1 MGRKRSF
8 RRARGGGLA
17 REAGG
22 HAGALDAGAGVAR
35 APYSSREMDD
45 RAASAGEAGTHGE
58 AAASG
63 APRRRIATYDARVE
77 DVISETHDTVSLVLA
92 TPAPVEYAAG
102 HFLTIDP
109 HQFEELQDLTAYLED
124 VKGRREKTRAYS
136 MCSSPLEPRLA
147 VTVKEERYVRGVTR
161 YPPLLSPYLVRRVVP
176 GQRMS
181 VVGFTGAYVLPR
193 DVEAGA
199 EHLVHLVAG
208 SGSVPNFAIL
218 KYTLAAH
225 PRLRHTFVY
234 SNKTWDDVIFRDALA
249 ALEARF
255 PARLRVVHTL
265 TREEDPERHGANV
278 CRGRVGAAL
287 LRKIIP
293 DPGASLVYA
302 CGPGIGPYERAAARA
317 RFEPPA
323 PRFLETVLV
332 ALEEI
337 GVPKER
343 VRTEAYG

>member
-1 MGRKRSF
+1 
-8 RRARGGGLA
+8 
-17 REAGG
+17 
-22 HAGALDAGAGVAR
+22 
-35 APYSSREMDD
+35 MDD
-45 RAASAGEAGTHGE
+45 TGPASASAAGTHGE
-58 AAASG
+58 AAAAAS
-63 APRRRIATYDARVE
+63 PRRRIATYAAVVE
-77 DVISETHDTVSLVLA
+77 DVIRETHDTVTLVLD
-92 TPAPVEYAAG
+92 TPARADYAAG

-124 VKGRREKTRAYS
+124 AKGRREKPRAYS
-136 MCSSPLEPRLA
+136 MCSSPLEPRVA

-176 GQRMS
+176 DQPMT

-193 DVEAGA
+193 DVESRA

-218 KYTLAAH
+218 KYALAVH

-255 PARLRVVHTL
+255 PERLRVVHTL
-265 TREEDPERHGANV
+265 TREEHPERHGSNV
-278 CRGRVGAAL
+278 RKGRVRAEL
-287 LRKIIP
+287 LREVIP
-293 DPGASLVYA
+293 DPGTSLVYA
-302 CGPGIGPYERAAARA
+302 CGPGIGPFERAAARA

-332 ALEEI
+332 ALSEI
-337 GVPKER
+337 GVPKDR
-343 VRTEAYG
+343 VRTEVYG